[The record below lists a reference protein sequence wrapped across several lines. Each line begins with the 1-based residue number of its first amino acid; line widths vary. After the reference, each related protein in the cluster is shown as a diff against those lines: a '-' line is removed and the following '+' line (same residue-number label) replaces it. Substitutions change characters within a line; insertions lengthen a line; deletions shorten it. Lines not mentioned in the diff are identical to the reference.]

1 MNIYHIFK
9 LILTLITSLIRRQF
23 MNIKKIKIWKIMKV
37 KRTKTPVTSIINY
50 ILKMLISQKT
60 LQFRSPYKL
69 VACLK
74 FPFRKNSDECRQFKL
89 FSDKA
94 TDLQFIP
101 TNMHMKQY
109 NTVKNKGYEQY
120 LIIFSD

>member
-1 MNIYHIFK
+1 MENNESKKDENSCNFYHQLHTENVNF
-9 LILTLITSLIRRQF
+9 
-23 MNIKKIKIWKIMKV
+23 
-37 KRTKTPVTSIINY
+37 TKNS
-50 ILKMLISQKT
+50 

-74 FPFRKNSDECRQFKL
+74 FPVRKNSDECRPFKL

-109 NTVKNKGYEQY
+109 NTVRNKGYEQY

>member
-1 MNIYHIFK
+1 
-9 LILTLITSLIRRQF
+9 
-23 MNIKKIKIWKIMKV
+23 MNIKKKPEIWKIMKV
-37 KRTKTPVTSIINY
+37 KRTKTPVTFIINY
-50 ILKMLISQKT
+50 ILQMLISQKT
-60 LQFRSPYKL
+60 LQFRSSYKL

-74 FPFRKNSDECRQFKL
+74 LPVRKNSDECHPFKL

-101 TNMHMKQY
+101 TDMHMKQY
-109 NTVKNKGYEQY
+109 NTVRNKGYEQY